1 MSTTDTGVANGR
13 DTLLRTVATLRIP
26 HNEGHLSSIADSNL
40 EFKNELRRH
49 NAEMERIL
57 KVRHRSLLPPPTAH
71 DWCSF
76 ALLYP

>member
-13 DTLLRTVATLRIP
+13 DTLLKTVATLRIP
-26 HNEGHLSSIADSNL
+26 QDEGYLLSIADSNL

-57 KVRHRSLLPPPTAH
+57 KVIYRSLIPSPTAT
-71 DWCSF
+71 
-76 ALLYP
+76 